1 MADTGTIHRV
11 LKVPESLLA
20 AMREQRDQ
28 TQTTNAQF
36 LAAAV
41 DEHLPRL
48 VSDLQRLGFTGCE
61 ETRRAARLPFSDDEA
76 TLGRL
81 REAADAVGLPVT
93 KLLELCLVAAVR
105 PAESPK
111 PRRRR
116 RAQTK
121 ETTKRKS
128 GGSN

>member
-1 MADTGTIHRV
+1 MSDTGTVYRV
-11 LKVPESLLA
+11 LRVPKSLLA
-20 AMREQRDQ
+20 AMREQRDK
-28 TQTTNAQF
+28 TQTTNVQF

-41 DEHLPRL
+41 DDHLPRL
-48 VSDLQRLGFTGCE
+48 VSDLQRLGFTSRGE
-61 ETRRAARLPFSDDEA
+61 ARQAARLPFSDDDA

-81 REAADAVGLPVT
+81 REAADTVGLPTT

-105 PAESPK
+105 PPDSPK

-116 RAQTK
+116 RTRSK

-128 GGSN
+128 GGSK